1 VVAPVAVQE
10 THQRLFVHKHFAY
23 KPVVD
28 CAPHSAKIAQPA
40 VAQGVPEG
48 MGETR
53 CRFVAVV
60 WHEGRARG
68 RRRAVAALRPAI
80 TEERV

>member
-1 VVAPVAVQE
+1 
-10 THQRLFVHKHFAY
+10 VHKHFAY

-40 VAQGVPEG
+40 AAQGVPEG

-53 CRFVAVV
+53 RRFVTVV
-60 WHEGRARG
+60 WHEGRTRG
-68 RRRAVAALRPAI
+68 RRGAVAALPPMI
-80 TEERV
+80 TGDRREASNAA